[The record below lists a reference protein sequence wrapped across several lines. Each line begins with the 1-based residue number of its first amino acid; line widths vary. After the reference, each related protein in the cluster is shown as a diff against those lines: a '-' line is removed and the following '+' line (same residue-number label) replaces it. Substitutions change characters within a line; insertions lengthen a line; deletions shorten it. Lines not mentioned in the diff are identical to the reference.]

1 MFKSGRVIFYSIVVV
16 LVFIFLILVS
26 KDDYVGSEMGIW
38 LAILLALGAVLSIV
52 VSSVIHLKN
61 NPESAKSL
69 LMGVGAILVVCLVS
83 YFISSGNL
91 GDDYEKYNIT
101 TESQSRFIDMGLYL
115 TIFLGFTAVVSIII
129 LILYGNIDIIKVK
142 TLRIISN
149 NF

>member
-1 MFKSGRVIFYSIVVV
+1 MFKSRRVIFYSIVVV

-38 LAILLALGAVLSIV
+38 LAISLALGAMLSIV

-61 NPESAKSL
+61 NPKSAKSL

-115 TIFLGFTAVVSIII
+115 TIFLGFTAVVSIIVSESVA
-129 LILYGNIDIIKVK
+129 LLKNQ
-142 TLRIISN
+142 
-149 NF
+149 

>member
-1 MFKSGRVIFYSIVVV
+1 MFKSRRVIFYSIVVV

-26 KDDYVGSEMGIW
+26 KDDYAGSEMGIW

-61 NPESAKSL
+61 NPKSAKSL

-115 TIFLGFTAVVSIII
+115 TIFLGFTAVVSIIVSESVA
-129 LILYGNIDIIKVK
+129 LLKNQ
-142 TLRIISN
+142 
-149 NF
+149 

>member
-1 MFKSGRVIFYSIVVV
+1 MFKSRRVIFYSIVVV

-26 KDDYVGSEMGIW
+26 KDDYAGSEMGIW
-38 LAILLALGAVLSIV
+38 LAILLALGAMLSIV

-61 NPESAKSL
+61 NPKSAKSL

-115 TIFLGFTAVVSIII
+115 TIFLGFTAVVSIIVSESVA
-129 LILYGNIDIIKVK
+129 LLKNQ
-142 TLRIISN
+142 
-149 NF
+149 

>member
-26 KDDYVGSEMGIW
+26 KDDYAGSEMGIW

-115 TIFLGFTAVVSIII
+115 TIFLGFTAVVSIIVSESVA
-129 LILYGNIDIIKVK
+129 LLKNQ
-142 TLRIISN
+142 
-149 NF
+149 

>member
-26 KDDYVGSEMGIW
+26 KDDYAGSEMGIW
-38 LAILLALGAVLSIV
+38 LAILLALGAMLSIV

-61 NPESAKSL
+61 NPKSAKSL
-69 LMGVGAILVVCLVS
+69 LMGVGSIIVVCLVS

-115 TIFLGFTAVVSIII
+115 TIFLGFTAVVSIIVSESVA
-129 LILYGNIDIIKVK
+129 LLKNQ
-142 TLRIISN
+142 
-149 NF
+149 

>member
-38 LAILLALGAVLSIV
+38 LAISLALGAMLSIV

-115 TIFLGFTAVVSIII
+115 TIFLGFTAVVSIIVSESVA
-129 LILYGNIDIIKVK
+129 LLKNQ
-142 TLRIISN
+142 
-149 NF
+149 

>member
-1 MFKSGRVIFYSIVVV
+1 MFKSRRVIFYSIVVV

-38 LAILLALGAVLSIV
+38 LAISLALGAMLSIV

-115 TIFLGFTAVVSIII
+115 TIFLGFTAVVSIIVSESVA
-129 LILYGNIDIIKVK
+129 LLKNQ
-142 TLRIISN
+142 
-149 NF
+149 

>member
-38 LAILLALGAVLSIV
+38 LAILLALGAMLSIV

-61 NPESAKSL
+61 NPKSAKSL

-83 YFISSGNL
+83 YFISSGKL

-115 TIFLGFTAVVSIII
+115 TIFLGFTAVVSIIVSESVA
-129 LILYGNIDIIKVK
+129 LLKNQ
-142 TLRIISN
+142 
-149 NF
+149 

>member
-1 MFKSGRVIFYSIVVV
+1 MFKSRRVIFYSIVVV

-26 KDDYVGSEMGIW
+26 KDDYAGSEMGIW
-38 LAILLALGAVLSIV
+38 LAISLALGAMLSIV

-115 TIFLGFTAVVSIII
+115 TIFLGFTAVVSIIVSESVA
-129 LILYGNIDIIKVK
+129 LLKNQ
-142 TLRIISN
+142 
-149 NF
+149 

>member
-26 KDDYVGSEMGIW
+26 KDDYAGSEMGIW

-61 NPESAKSL
+61 NPKSAKSL

-115 TIFLGFTAVVSIII
+115 TIFLGFTAVVSIIVSESVA
-129 LILYGNIDIIKVK
+129 LLKNQ
-142 TLRIISN
+142 
-149 NF
+149 

>member
-26 KDDYVGSEMGIW
+26 KDDYAGSEMGIW
-38 LAILLALGAVLSIV
+38 LAILLALGAMLSIV

-115 TIFLGFTAVVSIII
+115 TIFLGFTAVVSIIVSESVA
-129 LILYGNIDIIKVK
+129 LLKNQ
-142 TLRIISN
+142 
-149 NF
+149 

>member
-26 KDDYVGSEMGIW
+26 KDDYAGSEMGIW
-38 LAILLALGAVLSIV
+38 LAILLALGAMLSIV

-61 NPESAKSL
+61 NPKSAKSL
-69 LMGVGAILVVCLVS
+69 IMGVGSIIVVCLVS

-115 TIFLGFTAVVSIII
+115 TIFLGFTAVVSIIVSESVA
-129 LILYGNIDIIKVK
+129 LLKNQ
-142 TLRIISN
+142 
-149 NF
+149 

>member
-1 MFKSGRVIFYSIVVV
+1 MFKSRRVIFYSIVVV

-61 NPESAKSL
+61 NPKSAKSL

-115 TIFLGFTAVVSIII
+115 TIFLGFTAVVSIIVSESVA
-129 LILYGNIDIIKVK
+129 LLKNQ
-142 TLRIISN
+142 
-149 NF
+149 

>member
-26 KDDYVGSEMGIW
+26 KNDYAGSEMGIW
-38 LAILLALGAVLSIV
+38 LAILLSLGAMLSIV

-61 NPESAKSL
+61 NPKSAKSL
-69 LMGVGAILVVCLVS
+69 LMGVGAIIVVCLVS

-115 TIFLGFTAVVSIII
+115 TIFLGFTAVVSIIVSESVA
-129 LILYGNIDIIKVK
+129 LLKNQ
-142 TLRIISN
+142 
-149 NF
+149 

>member
-1 MFKSGRVIFYSIVVV
+1 MFKSRRVIFYSIVVV

-38 LAILLALGAVLSIV
+38 LAISLALGAMLSIV
-52 VSSVIHLKN
+52 VSSAIHLKN

-115 TIFLGFTAVVSIII
+115 TIFLGFTAVVSIIVSESVA
-129 LILYGNIDIIKVK
+129 LLKNQ
-142 TLRIISN
+142 
-149 NF
+149 

>member
-1 MFKSGRVIFYSIVVV
+1 MIKSGRVIFYSIVVV

-26 KDDYVGSEMGIW
+26 KDDYAGSEMGIW
-38 LAILLALGAVLSIV
+38 LAILLALGAMLSIV

-61 NPESAKSL
+61 NPKSAKSL

-115 TIFLGFTAVVSIII
+115 TIFLGFTAVVSIIVSESVA
-129 LILYGNIDIIKVK
+129 LLKNQ
-142 TLRIISN
+142 
-149 NF
+149 